1 VTVESSAASNMG
13 FTVGAIAT
21 TTDAAM
27 ALGPS
32 LMAVFIVFGGYYVNT
47 DNNLR
52 HILLDP
58 KCITGLIV

>member
-13 FTVGAIAT
+13 LTVGAIAT

-47 DNNLR
+47 DNNLH
-52 HILLDP
+52 HILLF
-58 KCITGLIV
+58 